1 MNKTDL
7 ISQIAKSVD
16 LSKADAGRALDAMID
31 AIIKAV
37 NDGQKVTLIGFGTF
51 MITERKAREGRNP
64 RTGET
69 IKIPAARV
77 PKFIPGKAFK
87 SSIK

>member
-7 ISQIAKSVD
+7 IMQIAKTVD
-16 LSKADAGRALDAMID
+16 LSKADAGKALDAMID
-31 AIIKAV
+31 AIIKAA

-51 MITERKAREGRNP
+51 MVTERKARDGRNP
-64 RTGET
+64 RNGET

-87 SSIK
+87 GSIK